1 MCELHMCEGM
11 IRDEDMLPGR
21 QNCGR
26 KQLGLINSISFFSEI
41 PEDWISKSSST
52 LDRNNLIKYMQVN
65 VGRNDTLFLRQ
76 NFQNNCKPLI
86 RSFPFEFVK
95 RERR

>member
-11 IRDEDMLPGR
+11 IRDKDMLPGR

-26 KQLGLINSISFFSEI
+26 KQLGLINSISFLQKSQ
-41 PEDWISKSSST
+41 KSSST
-52 LDRNNLIKYMQVN
+52 LDRNNLINYMQVN